1 MDRRTLGTA
10 GFEVSAIGLGCMGM
24 TYAYASRAV
33 RDESRAVTTVNR
45 ALELG
50 VTFFDTAD
58 SYGPRTNEDLIRR
71 ALLGRHEEVQIA
83 TKFGLAYD
91 DPTRVVDGR
100 PEYVKRSCEG
110 SLRRL
115 GVETIDLYY
124 LHRVDPSVPIEE
136 TVGAMAELVVAG
148 KVRHLGLCEVSAAT
162 LRRACAVH
170 LITAVQSEYSLW
182 TRDLELELMPAL
194 RELGVGLVAYSP
206 LGRGFLT
213 GAIRSF
219 EDLLE
224 EDWRRHN
231 PRFTPENLPRNL
243 EIVERLEDIA
253 EEKMISPAQL
263 ALAWVLAKD
272 PDIVPIPGTT
282 DPHRLAEDA
291 AAAEME
297 LSDED
302 LMQIEEAAPPG
313 SAVGARYPE
322 EMMRYVNA

>member
-1 MDRRTLGTA
+1 MERRALGA
-10 GFEVSAIGLGCMGM
+10 AEFEVSAIGLGCMGM
-24 TYAYASRAV
+24 TYAYGSRAV
-33 RDESRAVTTVNR
+33 RDEVRASATINR

-58 SYGPRTNEDLIRR
+58 SYGPKTNEDLIRR
-71 ALLGRHEEVQIA
+71 ALAGRHEEVQIA
-83 TKFGLAYD
+83 TKFGLAYE

-100 PEYVKRSCEG
+100 PEYVYRSCEG

-124 LHRVDPSVPIEE
+124 LHRVDPGVPIEE
-136 TVGAMAELVVAG
+136 TVGAMAELVTAG
-148 KVRHLGLCEVSAAT
+148 KVRHLGLCEVSEAT

-170 LITAVQSEYSLW
+170 AITALQSEYSLW
-182 TRDLELELMPAL
+182 TRDLERELMPTL

-243 EIVERLEDIA
+243 EIVERLESIA
-253 EEKMISPAQL
+253 EEKMITPAQL
-263 ALAWVLAKD
+263 ALAWVLAKG
-272 PDIVPIPGTT
+272 PDVVPIPGTT

-291 AAAEME
+291 AAAEIE
-297 LSDED
+297 LSERD
-302 LMQIEEAAPPG
+302 LARIEEAAPHG
-313 SAVGARYPE
+313 AAEGARYPE

>member
-33 RDESRAVTTVNR
+33 RDESRAATTINR

-58 SYGPRTNEDLIRR
+58 SYGPKTNEDLIHR
-71 ALLGRHEEVQIA
+71 ALAGRHEEVQIA
-83 TKFGLAYD
+83 TKFGLAYE

-100 PEYVKRSCEG
+100 PEYVKRSCDG

-148 KVRHLGLCEVSAAT
+148 KVRHLGLCEVSEAT

-170 LITAVQSEYSLW
+170 RITTVQSEYSLW
-182 TRDLELELMPAL
+182 TRDLERELMPTL

-213 GAIRSF
+213 GPIRSF

-243 EIVERLEDIA
+243 EIVERLEPIA
-253 EEKMISPAQL
+253 EDKMITPAQL
-263 ALAWVLAKD
+263 ALAWVLAKGSY
-272 PDIVPIPGTT
+272 IVPIPGTT

-291 AAAEME
+291 AAAEIE

-313 SAVGARYPE
+313 TAVGPATTR
-322 EMMRYVNA
+322 R